1 MLVEMVTQPGQFFHL
16 AKLRRV
22 DHLVEFVGEG
32 VIVEPVAF
40 QATAPVAAAAAR
52 KILDDIAGGRFRSVP
67 DWLDHGLNIIS
78 CPSCSRVE
86 NDAFVELAQRVKKM
100 TAYARD
106 HDVTIAIMG
115 CRVNGPGETDD
126 ADLGLWCGPAAVNLK
141 RGREVL
147 GAYRY
152 DEVLDRLRAALDELI
167 GERVAAT

>member
-1 MLVEMVTQPGQFFHL
+1 MPP
-16 AKLRRV
+16 
-22 DHLVEFVGEG
+22 DG
-32 VIVEPVAF
+32 VIKTRIAF
-40 QATAPVAAAAAR
+40 EQLVPQGIGDTVRVSLTLPFDDKGEEIAAAR
-52 KILDDIAGGRFRSVP
+52 AILDDIARGRFRSVP

-86 NDAFVELAQRVKKM
+86 NDAFVELAQQVKEM

-115 CRVNGPGETDD
+115 CRVNGPGETDA

-141 RGREVL
+141 RGSEVL

-152 DEVLDRLRAALDELI
+152 DEVLDRLRVALDELI
-167 GERVAAT
+167 GERAAAT